1 MKPSSI
7 NDSSSPRPAVKL
19 WMTDFW
25 HPATLDAIQK
35 NPLYVLLAGHFDIE
49 LTENPDFVIYS
60 CFGNNHRQFD
70 GVRIFYAGEN
80 VRPDFDECDYAF
92 SFDFPETER
101 NMRLPLYRLYA
112 EYPQLLLPRRA
123 QEVMGQK
130 RKFCAFLNSNPRAQ
144 ERIDFFD
151 RLSAY
156 RPVDGGGQVR
166 NTIGYF
172 VDDKMDF
179 MRQYK
184 FSIAFENSVSPGY
197 TTEKLMHA
205 LVADTIPIYWGNPL
219 AHRDFNSKAFINCHD
234 YATFEDVVE
243 VVKAIDQDD
252 ELYREYLNQPFFKD
266 GIENQY
272 VRKDRIIA
280 HFSRIFANPRPKSAS
295 SVSSAFIKQIN
306 PSIQAVNRRVAQTY
320 RQFTSFLR

>member
-7 NDSSSPRPAVKL
+7 NDSSSPRPTVKL
-19 WMTDFW
+19 WITDFW
-25 HPATLDAIQK
+25 HPSTLDAIQK
-35 NPLYVLLAGHFDIE
+35 NPLYILLAGHFDIE

-60 CFGNNHRQFD
+60 CFGNNHRKFD

-101 NMRLPLYRLYA
+101 NVRLPLYRLYA
-112 EYPQLLLPRRA
+112 EYPQLLLPRRT
-123 QEVMGQK
+123 QEVMSQK
-130 RKFCAFLNSNPRAQ
+130 RKFCAFLNSNLRAQ

-151 RLSAY
+151 QLSAY
-156 RPVDGGGQVR
+156 RPVDGGGKVR
-166 NTIGYF
+166 NTIGYL

-234 YATFEDVVE
+234 YASFGDVVE
-243 VVKAIDQDD
+243 VVKAIDQNDD
-252 ELYREYLNQPFFKD
+252 LYQEYLSQPFFKD

-272 VRKDRIIA
+272 VREDRIIA
-280 HFSRIFANPRPKSAS
+280 HFSRIFANPRSRS
-295 SVSSAFIKQIN
+295 LSGFSSAFVKHVN
-306 PSIQAVNRRVAQTY
+306 PSLQAVNRRVAQTY